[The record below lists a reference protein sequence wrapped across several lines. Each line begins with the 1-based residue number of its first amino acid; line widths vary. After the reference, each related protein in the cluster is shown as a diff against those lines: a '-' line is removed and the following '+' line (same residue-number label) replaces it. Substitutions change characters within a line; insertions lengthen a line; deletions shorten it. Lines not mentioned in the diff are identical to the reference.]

1 MSIGAKQLVKNDTVI
16 EMPAA
21 PEIVD
26 SRTMVPARAGLEAF
40 GATVVWDEATQTVT
54 AELNG
59 VKVVMTIGEKV
70 YTVNGKAVVGD
81 AAPYITAASTMVPVS
96 FFTNAFGITATPIY
110 DEVGVCDVLFTK

>member
-1 MSIGAKQLVKNDTVI
+1 MSIGANTMVKNSATVA
-16 EMPAA
+16 MPAA

-40 GATVVWDEATQTVT
+40 GATVAWDEAAQTVT
-54 AELNG
+54 AELGG
-59 VKVVMTIGEKV
+59 VKVVMTIGEKA
-70 YTVNGKAVVGD
+70 YTVNGKVVVGD

-110 DEVGVCDVLFTK
+110 DANGVCDVLFTK